1 MRLLSINMN
10 DFGGSQ
16 EHLMEHKKYN
26 AKSDFDIKKVQKST
40 LM

>member
-26 AKSDFDIKKVQKST
+26 AWLDRECID
-40 LM
+40 